1 MRLVFC
7 GTPQFAVPSL
17 RALCDAGH
25 RVELVL
31 SQPDRA
37 SGRGLEVHASPVKQ
51 FAGEQ
56 HLPLLQPEKIRN
68 NVELEQRVREIS
80 PDAIIVVAYGRLI
93 PPWMLALPRYGNL
106 NLHGSLLPKYRGAA
120 PIQWAIAN
128 GETETGLTTMRLDE
142 GLDTGDI
149 LLQERVPIVPDQT
162 SVELAPILA
171 GVGANLLVKTLADLE
186 GGSLRAMPQDNS
198 RATLAPILK
207 REDGRVDW
215 RRSAAQ
221 IQNRWRGFQPWPG
234 AFTLFRGKKLTLHA
248 LRVADAA
255 VRRLKNAAP
264 GTLMQDGRDLFAACG
279 EGSWLQVLEVQL
291 EGKRRLPADAF
302 LRGVV
307 LAPGERLG

>member
-93 PPWMLALPRYGNL
+93 PPWMLALPRY
-106 NLHGSLLPKYRGAA
+106 
-120 PIQWAIAN
+120 
-128 GETETGLTTMRLDE
+128 
-142 GLDTGDI
+142 
-149 LLQERVPIVPDQT
+149 
-162 SVELAPILA
+162 
-171 GVGANLLVKTLADLE
+171 
-186 GGSLRAMPQDNS
+186 
-198 RATLAPILK
+198 
-207 REDGRVDW
+207 
-215 RRSAAQ
+215 
-221 IQNRWRGFQPWPG
+221 
-234 AFTLFRGKKLTLHA
+234 
-248 LRVADAA
+248 
-255 VRRLKNAAP
+255 
-264 GTLMQDGRDLFAACG
+264 
-279 EGSWLQVLEVQL
+279 
-291 EGKRRLPADAF
+291 
-302 LRGVV
+302 
-307 LAPGERLG
+307 